1 MVLYF
6 SGTGNSAY
14 AAKRIAAKLGD
25 EATDLFGRL
34 RARDYTGMRAERPW
48 VVVVPT
54 YAWRIP
60 RVVHTW
66 LARTALEGRRE
77 IYFVLTCGGNIG
89 NAGQYLEKLCAGKGM
104 RFRGCA
110 AVVMPDNYIAMF
122 CAPGRE
128 EALRIIRQAEKRIDR
143 VAGWIQA
150 GEALPAEKVTPVGRL
165 NSGIVNDLFYWTTV
179 RTKKF
184 RSTEACVSCG
194 RCAAVCPLGNIRME
208 SGRPVWGENCTHCM
222 ACISRCPCSA
232 IEYGQKT
239 VGKVRYVCPKE
250 L

>member
-1 MVLYF
+1 M
-6 SGTGNSAY
+6 
-14 AAKRIAAKLGD
+14 D
-25 EATDLFGRL
+25 
-34 RARDYTGMRAERPW
+34 
-48 VVVVPT
+48 
-54 YAWRIP
+54 
-60 RVVHTW
+60 
-66 LARTALEGRRE
+66 
-77 IYFVLTCGGNIG
+77 
-89 NAGQYLEKLCAGKGM
+89 
-104 RFRGCA
+104 
-110 AVVMPDNYIAMF
+110 
-122 CAPGRE
+122 
-128 EALRIIRQAEKRIDR
+128 
-143 VAGWIQA
+143 
-150 GEALPAEKVTPVGRL
+150 RL

-239 VGKVRYVCPKE
+239 VGKVRYVCPKA